1 MPRIELDAI
10 DRHIL
15 SALQRNSRLSNAE
28 LAKTVGLSPSPCLR
42 RVRRMEEAGFIL
54 GYHSILDRRAIGLG
68 VTAFARLQVEGPCA
82 KTLREEI
89 KKLPQVVAC
98 YILTGESGV
107 LLEIVAQDLAEYS
120 KYLSRCST
128 TFCRSRHPV
137 QRLARVR
144 QREPDAVADRRR
156 EPACR
161 SGSGAN
167 ETPARSVPKKR
178 YRSNRTV
185 RGAKRERCQARA
197 ADKETPSKAAR
208 TEAPGAARRSPCASV
223 CRNVSRPAASNASM
237 RTSQIRDLL

>member
-54 GYHSILDRRAIGLG
+54 GYRSILDRRAIGLG
-68 VTAFARLQVEGPCA
+68 VTAFARLQVEWPRA

-89 KKLPQVVAC
+89 KKMPQVVAC

-120 KYLSRCST
+120 KFLFETLYNVSGVRGIQSSVLLESVKESPT
-128 TFCRSRHPV
+128 PLPIGDGNPPPAPV
-137 QRLARVR
+137 APETKR
-144 QREPDAVADRRR
+144 QRATSQKTLSTEPDGPR
-156 EPACR
+156 
-161 SGSGAN
+161 
-167 ETPARSVPKKR
+167 
-178 YRSNRTV
+178 
-185 RGAKRERCQARA
+185 
-197 ADKETPSKAAR
+197 SKAGK
-208 TEAPGAARRSPCASV
+208 TSSSRR
-223 CRNVSRPAASNASM
+223 
-237 RTSQIRDLL
+237 

>member
-68 VTAFARLQVEGPCA
+68 VTAFARLQVEWPRA

-120 KYLSRCST
+120 KFLFETLYNVSGVRGIQSSVLLESVKESPT
-128 TFCRSRHPV
+128 PLPIGGGNLPAAAVAAPTK
-137 QRLARVR
+137 R
-144 QREPDAVADRRR
+144 QRAASQKTLSIEPDGPR
-156 EPACR
+156 
-161 SGSGAN
+161 
-167 ETPARSVPKKR
+167 
-178 YRSNRTV
+178 
-185 RGAKRERCQARA
+185 
-197 ADKETPSKAAR
+197 SKAGK
-208 TEAPGAARRSPCASV
+208 TSSSRR
-223 CRNVSRPAASNASM
+223 
-237 RTSQIRDLL
+237 

>member
-54 GYHSILDRRAIGLG
+54 GYRSILYRRAIGLG
-68 VTAFARLQVEGPCA
+68 VTAFARLQVEWPRA

-89 KKLPQVVAC
+89 KKMPQVVAC

-120 KYLSRCST
+120 KFLFETLYNVSGVRG
-128 TFCRSRHPV
+128 V
-137 QRLARVR
+137 QSSVLLESVKESPTPLPIGDGNDAPPAAEPSKKR
-144 QREPDAVADRRR
+144 QRP
-156 EPACR
+156 
-161 SGSGAN
+161 
-167 ETPARSVPKKR
+167 
-178 YRSNRTV
+178 
-185 RGAKRERCQARA
+185 
-197 ADKETPSKAAR
+197 
-208 TEAPGAARRSPCASV
+208 
-223 CRNVSRPAASNASM
+223 
-237 RTSQIRDLL
+237 TSQKTLSTDPDGPRKRAGKTSSSRR